1 MAIPGVS
8 ATTVDDNGVRITS
21 LTVDD
26 EHGSKAIGKMI
37 GNYVTLEV
45 PGLRKQDTD
54 LQNRVTTHFAK
65 QFELFL
71 KRIGLGEN
79 AKALVVGLGNWNV
92 TPDALGPIV
101 VENVM
106 ITRHFFELMPNDV
119 APGYRPVSAVS
130 PGVLGITGIES
141 SDIIKGIVQQSQ
153 PDFIVA
159 IDALA
164 SKAIE
169 SQYDDSDFRY
179 RHSSG
184 LRNWQQAAR
193 YYRRNYGRPCHCSR
207 CSNCHVCLD
216 DCK

>member
-1 MAIPGVS
+1 MSDLDLQQFSVRTDLALEAKEIAEQGGVAIPGVS

-119 APGYRPVSAVS
+119 APA
-130 PGVLGITGIES
+130 TG
-141 SDIIKGIVQQSQ
+141 Q
-153 PDFIVA
+153 
-159 IDALA
+159 
-164 SKAIE
+164 
-169 SQYDDSDFRY
+169 
-179 RHSSG
+179 
-184 LRNWQQAAR
+184 
-193 YYRRNYGRPCHCSR
+193 
-207 CSNCHVCLD
+207 
-216 DCK
+216 